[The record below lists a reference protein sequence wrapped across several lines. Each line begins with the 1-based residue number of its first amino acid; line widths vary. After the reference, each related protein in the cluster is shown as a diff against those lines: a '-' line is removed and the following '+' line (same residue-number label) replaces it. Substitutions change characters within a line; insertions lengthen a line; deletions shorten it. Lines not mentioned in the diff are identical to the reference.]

1 MQIEIIVRGRIAH
14 FLIPI
19 YFYGQKIFL
28 VIISFSLSENSAW
41 SLDKIFL
48 RQENTTLAYINP
60 RTPKTLLNYIIK
72 LRRKSFYY
80 FVYLF
85 SPCLLSSILMIMIFV
100 LPPECG
106 ERMVVGITSMLALTV
121 FFLLAAKNIPET
133 SEDVPLMGR

>member
-1 MQIEIIVRGRIAH
+1 MD
-14 FLIPI
+14 L
-19 YFYGQKIFL
+19 QKIFL